1 MHRNLAHYYGSLRR
15 FTIRDQ
21 IEPSSSED
29 DFVALT
35 SWAKGKDDSLLGPSN
50 PENKTW
56 ARRVSDADEDVDLFR
71 SRCISGCKWSSLIAA
86 SYTGTVRSW
95 AVTGNI
101 QERMRGCRKSNL
113 FPKNI
118 NSLEWLTQ
126 CEVDVWQLRS
136 TKADLVWPLASVPF
150 RSDKDKGK
158 ANNDGFQASGVALSH
173 FGNKATAVYD
183 QNTVLFLPF
192 EFHSHPSQMLMW
204 VGSAAI
210 PKCH

>member
-1 MHRNLAHYYGSLRR
+1 MKRMLLEKHFVVVWMRVLLLRCINNRNYYFSQERQVNEVKTVYFCRLLMISYSIKKRMHRNLAHYYGLLRR

-56 ARRVSDADEDVDLFR
+56 ARRVSDADEDVDLFW

-126 CEVDVWQLRS
+126 CD
-136 TKADLVWPLASVPF
+136 
-150 RSDKDKGK
+150 
-158 ANNDGFQASGVALSH
+158 
-173 FGNKATAVYD
+173 FGQQKQTWCG
-183 QNTVLFLPF
+183 L
-192 EFHSHPSQMLMW
+192 
-204 VGSAAI
+204 
-210 PKCH
+210 